1 MLSSHTARFLLE
13 TRELFLLGWPITL
26 GFVGQVTN
34 ATVITYAL
42 SSISPTA
49 VASVGLVLTF
59 FTLSVVVFFA
69 ALSAIT
75 PLTAKL
81 KGAGNP
87 EKIGG
92 LLKSGFSLATIFTAL
107 IFSLVLGLHELLYL
121 APLTP
126 EGVQLGRDF
135 IAIIAWNIPL
145 DLCSMVVACTSI
157 GLGKTFWV
165 GIINFLGAVLIVPAV
180 WVLGFG
186 NLGFEPLGVEG
197 CAYSLLLVTGL
208 KTVFLFSL
216 AFQSEFRGIRFVRHI
231 KSPGENDFLTIIR
244 VGAPL
249 GLSEA
254 SLISFGAV
262 NTLLM
267 TRFGVE
273 ALAAHNIANSVFTV
287 AHLFMVGLSR
297 ATVVRLSTLRG
308 KSGSE
313 TEQRFCLI
321 TSLLLSLVLGL
332 IAMSALTAFSTQW
345 ASLYSEDRK
354 VVETLSCLIFIIGL
368 LKLVDDPS
376 LSMQAAIE
384 ACQKTKE
391 IMITRATG
399 CILGAFAAFFSSF
412 WIGPIGIWIG
422 VGALISWSL
431 LVYAIRV
438 RIHFWP

>member
-1 MLSSHTARFLLE
+1 
-13 TRELFLLGWPITL
+13 
-26 GFVGQVTN
+26 
-34 ATVITYAL
+34 
-42 SSISPTA
+42 
-49 VASVGLVLTF
+49 
-59 FTLSVVVFFA
+59 
-69 ALSAIT
+69 
-75 PLTAKL
+75 
-81 KGAGNP
+81 
-87 EKIGG
+87 
-92 LLKSGFSLATIFTAL
+92 
-107 IFSLVLGLHELLYL
+107 
-121 APLTP
+121 
-126 EGVQLGRDF
+126 
-135 IAIIAWNIPL
+135 
-145 DLCSMVVACTSI
+145 MVVACTSI

-165 GIINFLGAVLIVPAV
+165 GVINFLGAVLLVPAV

-216 AFQSEFRGIRFVRHI
+216 AFQTEFRGIRFVRHI

-273 ALAAHNIANSVFTV
+273 ALAAHNIANNVFAV
-287 AHLFMVGLSR
+287 VHLFMVGLSR
-297 ATVVRLSTLRG
+297 ATVVRLSTLQG

-332 IAMSALTAFSTQW
+332 IAMSALTAFSTQL
-345 ASLYSEDRK
+345 AALYSEDRK
-354 VVETLSCLIFIIGL
+354 VVETLSCLIFVIGL

-384 ACQKTKE
+384 ASQKTKE
-391 IMITRATG
+391 IMVTRATG
-399 CILGAFAAFFSSF
+399 CILGTFAAYFSSF

-422 VGALISWSL
+422 VGALISWCL